1 MASNFDFLSSE
12 PQFREFAQI
21 AVQAERAMAFSPEMA
36 AIYARKA
43 LETAVLWVYR
53 HDDAL
58 SLPYRPQISALIYD
72 ASFQDIIPSELFP
85 LLKYVIRMGNFA
97 VHRTDPVSRGQ
108 VVLALK
114 GLFSFLEWVACCYA
128 ATYEERRFDES
139 LVPQTGADRLTAA
152 ELAKKKKELARQE
165 EALAEKDAD
174 CGLAVEKV
182 NLSNSS
188 ISLVLD
194 ALFFSKLLTALPR

>member
-12 PQFREFAQI
+12 PRFHDFARI

-36 AIYARKA
+36 AIYARKS

-97 VHRTDPVSRGQ
+97 VLGRIP
-108 VVLALK
+108 
-114 GLFSFLEWVACCYA
+114 
-128 ATYEERRFDES
+128 
-139 LVPQTGADRLTAA
+139 
-152 ELAKKKKELARQE
+152 
-165 EALAEKDAD
+165 
-174 CGLAVEKV
+174 
-182 NLSNSS
+182 
-188 ISLVLD
+188 
-194 ALFFSKLLTALPR
+194 

>member
-72 ASFQDIIPSELFP
+72 ASF
-85 LLKYVIRMGNFA
+85 
-97 VHRTDPVSRGQ
+97 
-108 VVLALK
+108 
-114 GLFSFLEWVACCYA
+114 
-128 ATYEERRFDES
+128 
-139 LVPQTGADRLTAA
+139 
-152 ELAKKKKELARQE
+152 
-165 EALAEKDAD
+165 
-174 CGLAVEKV
+174 
-182 NLSNSS
+182 
-188 ISLVLD
+188 
-194 ALFFSKLLTALPR
+194 